1 MRHANP
7 GGELRLITDAGF
19 AVGAC
24 VALAA
29 YNNVIS
35 RHPWH
40 HRRYV
45 TLNLGA
51 AGVTVAAALASGLT
65 AADLGLGQG
74 WWRPGRLAAGLAA
87 GTGAAWIAIA
97 AVPATRPVL
106 ADQRIASF
114 DARSVAYQAGVRIPA
129 GTVLWE
135 ELAFRGVLQA
145 ALRRVLPA
153 RAAVAVTAVIFGI
166 WHVRPTIAALRV
178 NGLATGRR
186 QAVSRAVAVSAA
198 MAAAGVLLSWLREH
212 SGRLAGPALLHLTV
226 NSGGMLA
233 AWAAAPAV
241 VPAFRDHVEFP
252 EPEQGNST

>member
-1 MRHANP
+1 MRRP
-7 GGELRLITDAGF
+7 GTAADPRLVREVGF
-19 AVGAC
+19 AVAAC
-24 VALAA
+24 AGLAA

-74 WWRPGRLAAGLAA
+74 WWRPGGLAAGLAA

-106 ADQRIASF
+106 ADQRITSF
-114 DARSVAYQAGVRIPA
+114 GARSVAYQAGVRIPA

-145 ALRRVLPA
+145 ALRRVLPDRSA
-153 RAAVAVTAVIFGI
+153 IAVTAVIFGV

-186 QAVSRAVAVSAA
+186 QAVIRGLAGSAV

-212 SGRLAGPALLHLTV
+212 SGRLAAPALLHLAA
-226 NSGGMLA
+226 NSGALVAAALA
-233 AWAAAPAV
+233 ASSRG
-241 VPAFRDHVEFP
+241 FHDHVELP
-252 EPEQGNST
+252 